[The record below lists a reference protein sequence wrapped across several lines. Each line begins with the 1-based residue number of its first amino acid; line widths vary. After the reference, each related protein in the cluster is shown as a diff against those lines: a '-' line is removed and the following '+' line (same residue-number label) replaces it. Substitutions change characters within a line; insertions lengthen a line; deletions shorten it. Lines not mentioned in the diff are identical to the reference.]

1 MPTTRQLRD
10 LYRFPGFVP
19 LANVHGI
26 FGEPMAVVVTL
37 QRRRKKRRVGFV
49 GKRRL
54 PFTIKGHVVSVTFPV
69 ATSASISNSP
79 FVGCSADGAVR

>member
-10 LYRFPGFVP
+10 LYRFPGFEP
-19 LANVHGI
+19 LASVHGI

-37 QRRRKKRRVGFV
+37 QRRRKKRRVEFV

-54 PFTIKGHVVSVTFPV
+54 PFTINGHAVSVTFPV
-69 ATSASISNSP
+69 ATSASMLNSP